1 MWVDAPKPAPE
12 KTTGLRTTFLDPWAP
27 IAFWPLAVIV
37 VLHRVFFLALRGSM
51 TDDFSTVYFALRR
64 FLDRQPVY
72 DEIYYFVDPHYLYNP
87 GATLIL
93 SPLALPAEIEL
104 ARIGFIILNA
114 LAIITA
120 LAQLTKLFGF
130 RLHGA
135 VLPVSIVLAFAT
147 EAVTNTLVF
156 ANINGILLLALVS
169 YIHYLHDN
177 HLWRAGIIIGL
188 AILIKP
194 VFAPLLLLPLV
205 KIQWQTVLGGVGIPI
220 ILNIIAW
227 PLTPGAHDYLTKT
240 MPYLGLV
247 RDYANSSLP
256 GFFTYFG
263 LPKWL
268 ELVTLIGFGSL
279 VAIAVIMLLRIRFC
293 QPLLWLCATSGVL
306 LTGAFLLSSLGQ
318 MYYSMMLFPLIF
330 TATLPKSPINSI
342 TGWVGVFLS
351 LLHLDW
357 GPYHQ
362 ISTFQATVGWAFLII
377 AVGLYYLGFQR
388 PKLLTKK
395 MRKQS

>member
-1 MWVDAPKPAPE
+1 MWVDTPKPAPE

-135 VLPVSIVLAFAT
+135 VLPMSIVLAFAT

-177 HLWRAGIIIGL
+177 HL
-188 AILIKP
+188 
-194 VFAPLLLLPLV
+194 
-205 KIQWQTVLGGVGIPI
+205 
-220 ILNIIAW
+220 
-227 PLTPGAHDYLTKT
+227 
-240 MPYLGLV
+240 
-247 RDYANSSLP
+247 
-256 GFFTYFG
+256 
-263 LPKWL
+263 
-268 ELVTLIGFGSL
+268 
-279 VAIAVIMLLRIRFC
+279 
-293 QPLLWLCATSGVL
+293 
-306 LTGAFLLSSLGQ
+306 
-318 MYYSMMLFPLIF
+318 
-330 TATLPKSPINSI
+330 
-342 TGWVGVFLS
+342 
-351 LLHLDW
+351 
-357 GPYHQ
+357 
-362 ISTFQATVGWAFLII
+362 
-377 AVGLYYLGFQR
+377 
-388 PKLLTKK
+388 
-395 MRKQS
+395 